1 MATRKMTFTLPE
13 DLASRF
19 LRAVPS
25 RDRSRYVT
33 EAIAAKLQEREARLI
48 RACEAANSAPD
59 VRVIEEEW
67 DALPEEIAEPWNDAP
82 AR

>member
-1 MATRKMTFTLPE
+1 MTFTLPD

-48 RACEAANSAPD
+48 RVGEAANSAPD
-59 VRVIEEEW
+59 VRMIEEEW
-67 DALPEEIAEPWNDAP
+67 DALSEEIAEPWNDAP